1 MTLGRVTRA
10 ATAAARA
17 LLTAALA
24 AAFLGATAGS
34 ASALPDLSVSVEST
48 PALAAPGDTL
58 TITGT
63 VRNNGDQ
70 TAVDP
75 TLNFTPSANATL
87 ESSSNCIFFVIV
99 VSCLIGAQ
107 PDPDSDRL
115 LAPGEVAQR
124 SITLGSLQVGTVE
137 VLVNAT
143 HNGTDGNPADNSV
156 TSKTT
161 VEARSDLKLLFDVA
175 PPSVTA
181 GNAVTFTASVT
192 NSAAGPARDA
202 RIHIQIP
209 PELTVLHGGGC
220 AVSALQMNCD
230 LGTVA
235 SLATVER
242 KMQILV
248 PREGSYIV
256 IGTVSS
262 SRPDPT
268 PIDTQAQVSIIA
280 LEPIGAGASRRPRQ
294 PPAPPAPKP
303 KAKAKPKLK
312 KPVRVKIG
320 LLAKGVP
327 RKRCVR
333 SRKLR
338 LRLRQPGGAAR
349 SKAQIYVGKRRIK
362 TVKGSALRKSVRLSR
377 LPKKGRYKLLVV
389 LTLRDGGRLSGR
401 RTLRACRSSRR

>member
-10 ATAAARA
+10 ATAAVRA

-24 AAFLGATAGS
+24 VAFLGATPGS

-48 PALAAPGDTL
+48 PASAAPGDTL

-75 TLNFTPSANATL
+75 TLNFTPSENATL

-107 PDPDSDRL
+107 ADPDSDRL
-115 LAPGEVAQR
+115 LAPGEVATR
-124 SITLGSLQVGTVE
+124 SITLGSLQVGVVE

-143 HNGTDGNPADNSV
+143 HNSTDGNPADNSV

-161 VEARSDLKLLFDVA
+161 VEPRSDLKLLFDVS

-181 GNAVTFTASVT
+181 GNVVTFTASVT

-202 RIHIQIP
+202 RILIQMP
-209 PELTVLHGGGC
+209 PDLTVSHGGGC
-220 AVSALQMNCD
+220 AVSALQVNCE

-235 SLATVER
+235 SLTTVER
-242 KMQILV
+242 KLQILV
-248 PREGSYIV
+248 PQEGSFTV

-268 PIDTQAQVSIIA
+268 PVDTQAQVSIIA
-280 LEPIGAGASRRPRQ
+280 LEPIGPVIPP
-294 PPAPPAPKP
+294 PPAAPAAPAPKP
-303 KAKAKPKLK
+303 KAKPKPKLK

-349 SKAQIYVGKRRIK
+349 SKAQIYIGKRRIK
-362 TVKGSALRKSVRLSR
+362 TVKGSALRKSVSLSR

-401 RTLRACRSSRR
+401 RTLRACSSSRR